1 MKKWY
6 IIILAIILVMG
17 AGYLFMYKIP
27 ANKADQA
34 ISEFVK
40 KENKNNA
47 RIKESKLYKNWKLG
61 GFYKFVDYS
70 DDKNYTYQ
78 YLYDSGAKEWK
89 DNIFVDVGQLEKGK
103 KPKHYYTK

>member
-6 IIILAIILVMG
+6 IIILAIILVVG

-47 RIKESKLYKNWKLG
+47 KIKESKLYKNWKLG

-70 DDKNYTYQ
+70 DDKIIPI
-78 YLYDSGAKEWK
+78 
-89 DNIFVDVGQLEKGK
+89 NISMIQVQRNGK
-103 KPKHYYTK
+103 TIFL